1 MEWGFTITNLLCCS
15 HFIFFLWV
23 LTTCKFLIY
32 CFRSFLF
39 IVSWSSIKQTLIAA
53 VTAKLF
59 VKLIADPTL
68 CQTGGVSVHWAPDRC
83 QLHILCALMRAV
95 FLAAIQRGSLQ
106 LQSLLLFFAQLP
118 PLVELLAALSW
129 TVALAVVIAWVC
141 RSFRFSSSFFLGS
154 WQLDRFVV
162 DGYAVVC
169 GFIGNWFI
177 GCVLFPVGKGGEQ
190 GAVSSIKIYIWFA
203 VYA

>member
-1 MEWGFTITNLLCCS
+1 VNFVLELNLISSIKIVIADNELWALSLFFIFFLLYMEWGFTITNLLCCS

-68 CQTGGVSVHWAPDRC
+68 CQTGGVSVH
-83 QLHILCALMRAV
+83 
-95 FLAAIQRGSLQ
+95 
-106 LQSLLLFFAQLP
+106 
-118 PLVELLAALSW
+118 
-129 TVALAVVIAWVC
+129 
-141 RSFRFSSSFFLGS
+141 
-154 WQLDRFVV
+154 
-162 DGYAVVC
+162 
-169 GFIGNWFI
+169 
-177 GCVLFPVGKGGEQ
+177 
-190 GAVSSIKIYIWFA
+190 
-203 VYA
+203 